1 MDDNIDIVE
10 DPKHILLVEDSQTQA
25 LMMQIL
31 LENAGY
37 EVMVHSRAVDALEAI
52 NERMPDLVIVD
63 FILPGMRGDEFA
75 QRLKNNNVTRQ
86 IPILMLTAQEG
97 DAIQVKALDSGT
109 DSFLSKNEDQDILLM
124 RIERMLSRSEGDEDA
139 PRSGGKVFKR
149 GRILAIDDSLTYL
162 SYLNSE
168 LSEDGYELDTVTS
181 GEDGLARMQENTY
194 DCVLVDLMMPGID
207 GMEVCRQIEEMRRR
221 DFNPV
226 AVLMLTGHETKEE
239 LGRALGAGADD
250 FVGKS
255 SDITVLRGRIRA
267 LLRRKF
273 FQEENHRI
281 LKELKE
287 KELEAVRARSA
298 QEAAEAKAKL
308 LEELER
314 SHEELK
320 VAKEIAE
327 AATKSRSEFLANMS
341 HEIRTP
347 LNGVIGMTSLL
358 LETQL
363 TPEQMDYSH
372 TIQASGNALL
382 NIINDILDLSKIDAG
397 KLDIEHIEFNLVE
410 LIEDCIE
417 IFTTALLE
425 KSICLNYSI
434 AAGVPLAVVCD
445 PTRIRQIV
453 LNLISNAIKFTEK
466 GEVYLHVSKLSDE
479 EAEADGQLRLQFS
492 IADTGIGIPEDRQH
506 AMFQAFSQADAS
518 VTRKFGGTGLGLAI
532 SKRLSELMGGSIS
545 LESEAGVGTTFSFN
559 ILAGI
564 VPEEKQP
571 NLAILKSDTS
581 VLVYNTYKK
590 ASTATAEKWMLLGG
604 QAEVVHDLNSLTHA
618 LEVAS
623 HLDILFL
630 EEDVDDAVLTRLAA
644 LIQNNKQLSGMRV
657 IVADKVNRQVGTLE
671 KFEKHSDEF
680 PTFICN
686 RPVRVMNLKNVLH
699 LRCPEL
705 CDPSLLSA
713 NASEALQD
721 RRDLQG
727 LRILVAE
734 DNKVNQVVSTRML
747 EHSGMK
753 VTIANDG
760 LEAVLKCQQD
770 EFDLVLMDL
779 HMPNMGGLESTM
791 KIREQIPAS
800 NLPILALTANAVKGE
815 EAKAIEAGMQA
826 VLVKPIKLAHLQ
838 KAIEE
843 YCFKPEANA

>member
-1 MDDNIDIVE
+1 MKDNTDQVHE
-10 DPKHILLVEDSQTQA
+10 AKHILLVEDSPTQA

-31 LENAGY
+31 LEDAGY
-37 EVMVHSRAVDALEAI
+37 EVVVHSRAVDALEAI
-52 NERMPDLVIVD
+52 NERIPDLVIVD

-75 QRLKNNNVTRQ
+75 QRMKNNNVTRQ

-109 DSFLSKNEDQDILLM
+109 DSFLSKSEDREILLM
-124 RIERMLSRSEGDEDA
+124 RIERMLSRSESDEDA
-139 PRSGGKVFKR
+139 PRGSGKVFKR
-149 GRILAIDDSLTYL
+149 GRILAIDDSVTYL
-162 SYLNSE
+162 SYLESE
-168 LSEDGYELDTVTS
+168 LAEDGYDLHTVTS
-181 GEDGLARMQENTY
+181 GEEGIARLQSDMY

-207 GMEVCRQIEEMRRR
+207 GMEVCRRIEEMRRR

-281 LKELKE
+281 LRELKE
-287 KELEAVRARSA
+287 KELEAVRARAA

-308 LEELER
+308 VEELER

-397 KLDIEHIEFNLVE
+397 KLDIEHIEFNLIE

-425 KSICLNYSI
+425 KTISLNYCLDEGI
-434 AAGVPLAVVCD
+434 PFQIEGD
-445 PTRIRQIV
+445 PTRIRQII
-453 LNLISNAIKFTEK
+453 LNLISNAIKFTEA
-466 GEVYLHVSKLSDE
+466 GEVFLAVSELADDSIKSD
-479 EAEADGQLRLQFS
+479 QIRLQFS
-492 IADTGIGIPEDRQH
+492 ISDTGIGIPADRQQ
-506 AMFQAFSQADAS
+506 AMFEAFSQADAS

-532 SKRLSELMGGSIS
+532 SKKLSQLMGGSIS
-545 LESEAGVGTTFSFN
+545 LKSELGKGTTFSFN
-559 ILAGI
+559 ILSKRSGASD
-564 VPEEKQP
+564 PKDYR
-571 NLAILKSDTS
+571 LLKPGTK
-581 VLVYNTYKK
+581 VLVYTFLEK
-590 ASTATAEKWMLLGG
+590 ASEASARKWSMLGADVEL
-604 QAEVVHDLNSLTHA
+604 VHDLDALTERLSA
-618 LEVAS
+618 GG

-630 EEDVDDAVLTRLAA
+630 ESDLEDDVVVRLGRKIIDNKA
-644 LIQNNKQLSGMRV
+644 LQGLRIL
-657 IVADKVNRQVGTLE
+657 IADKVNRQLSTME
-671 KFEKHSDEF
+671 KYLKHASSV
-680 PTFICN
+680 PTYICN
-686 RPVRVMNLKNVLH
+686 RPVRILNLRNVLCQ
-699 LRCPEL
+699 RCSEF
-705 CDPSLLSA
+705 CEDAQLSGA
-713 NASEALQD
+713 NAGD
-721 RRDLQG
+721 KKKRRNLEG

-734 DNKVNQVVSTRML
+734 DNKVNQVVSARML
-747 EHSGMK
+747 EHSGMH

-760 LEAVLKCQQD
+760 LEALQECQRE

-779 HMPNMGGLESTM
+779 HMPNMGGLESSM
-791 KIREQIPAS
+791 KIRELFDATT
-800 NLPILALTANAVKGE
+800 LPILALTANAVKGE
-815 EAKAIEAGMQA
+815 EEKALNAGMQA
-826 VLVKPIKLAHLQ
+826 VLVKPIKLQNLRQ
-838 KAIEE
+838 AIETH
-843 YCFKPEANA
+843 CFKGE